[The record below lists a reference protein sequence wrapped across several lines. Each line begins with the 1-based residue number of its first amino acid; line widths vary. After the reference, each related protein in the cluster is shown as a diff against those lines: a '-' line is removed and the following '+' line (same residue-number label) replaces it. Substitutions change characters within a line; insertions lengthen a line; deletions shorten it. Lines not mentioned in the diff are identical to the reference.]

1 MIKNTNINSKFSYNV
16 TISIFDLEQIS
27 FIFIDYILNI

>member
-16 TISIFDLEQIS
+16 TISIFDLDANK
-27 FIFIDYILNI
+27 FYIYTLYT